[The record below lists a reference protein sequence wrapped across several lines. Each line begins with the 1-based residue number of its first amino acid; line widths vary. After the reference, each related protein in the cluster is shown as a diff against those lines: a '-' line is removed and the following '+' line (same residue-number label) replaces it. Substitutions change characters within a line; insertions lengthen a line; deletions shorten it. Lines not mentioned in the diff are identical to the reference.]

1 MAEENRPFKLDTSRI
16 SNPVLRAGAGLSR
29 PVIERALCFPE
40 LNRLYGAAS
49 DADGEQSFTD
59 KVLDIMN
66 VKLEVSSQEGFV
78 FPDKGPLVIVA
89 NHPFGGIEGLL
100 MISMMQ
106 RLRPDCRI
114 MANFILSMM
123 PDIREWFFFVNPFG
137 GAEAKRENLA
147 AMRSSIKWVEEGHAL
162 AVFPSGEVSS
172 VDVRTGRVRDP
183 AWSPTIARIIRRTG
197 ATVLPVF
204 FSGHN
209 GALFNMA
216 GLIHPRLRT
225 VLLPKQFVNK
235 RNRTIHAEMGQPI
248 SPKEMEQ
255 YATDEELINFLR
267 LHTYVLG
274 ERESAKPPKRKTLL
288 SHILAKQRGTPEQDP
303 IIDPV
308 SPDVLEAEIS
318 ALPPDALLYK
328 TKEFSVFAARTPQIP
343 ECMREI
349 GRLREVTYRA
359 VGEGTNR
366 PLDIDQY
373 DEYYL
378 HIFIWNS
385 ATREII
391 GAYRVGEADLI
402 CAKMGYK
409 GLYTASCYKYDDRL
423 LDRIQPALEL
433 GRAWVRTE
441 YQRAFSPLLMLWRGI
456 CAFVR
461 RNPRYVNLFGP
472 VSISNAYL
480 DASRNLILRSLSLTN
495 FAGDLAKLVRP
506 RHRKMKRP
514 GRTEWN
520 RHDFDPYVG
529 DLDTVSRLVQDIESD
544 QKGIP
549 ILMRQYLKLG
559 GRFLAF
565 DVDPDF
571 NFSLD
576 GLIDVEL
583 PKSDPKLMA
592 RYMGAKEFAEYAAM
606 HGVNVQ
612 HDA

>member
-1 MAEENRPFKLDTSRI
+1 MADASKPFKIDTSRI
-16 SNPVLRAGAGLSR
+16 ANPLLRIGAGLSR

-40 LNRLYGAAS
+40 LNRLYSTVVDSEGPL
-49 DADGEQSFTD
+49 SFTN
-59 KVLDIMN
+59 KVLETMH
-66 VKLEVSSQEGFV
+66 VKLETSWQEGFS
-78 FPDKGPLVIVA
+78 FPKEGPLVIVA

-100 MISMMQ
+100 MISMME
-106 RLRPDCRI
+106 RMRPDCRI
-114 MANFILSMM
+114 MANSLLSLM
-123 PDIREWFFFVNPFG
+123 PEIRDWFFFVNPFG
-137 GAEAKRENLA
+137 GAEAKRENMA
-147 AMRSSIKWVEEGHAL
+147 SMRASVKWVQEGHAL

-183 AWSPTIARIIRRTG
+183 AWSPTIARIVRRTG
-197 ATVLPVF
+197 ATVLPIF

-209 GALFNMA
+209 GAFFNMA

-235 RNRTIHAEMGQPI
+235 RNRTLHAEIGQPI
-248 SPKEMEQ
+248 PPKEMEQ
-255 YATDEELINFLR
+255 YSEDENLINYLR
-267 LHTYVLG
+267 LRTYVLG
-274 ERESAKPPKRKTLL
+274 ERETAKPKKRLPRLPRLL
-288 SHILAKQRGTPEQDP
+288 SKPQNHVDQEPL
-303 IIDPV
+303 IDPV
-308 SPDVLEAEIS
+308 SPDILEAELS
-318 ALPPDALLYK
+318 ALPPEALLLVN
-328 TKEFSVFAARTPQIP
+328 KEFSIFHACSPQIP
-343 ECMREI
+343 NCMREI
-349 GRLREVTYRA
+349 GRLRELTYRA

-366 PLDIDQY
+366 SLDIDKY

-378 HIFIWNS
+378 HIFIWNTKS
-385 ATREII
+385 REIV
-391 GAYRVGEADLI
+391 GAYRIGEADAI
-402 CAKMGYK
+402 CAKMGVK
-409 GLYTASCYKYDDRL
+409 GLYTASCFKYDERL

-433 GRAWVRTE
+433 GRAWVRTD

-456 CAFVR
+456 CMFIC

-480 DASRNLILRSLSLTN
+480 DASRRLILRSLSLSN
-495 FAGDLAKLVRP
+495 IAGDLSKLVRP
-506 RHRKMKRP
+506 RHRRLKRT

-520 RHDFDPYVG
+520 IDDFDPYVG
-529 DLDTVSRLVQDIESD
+529 DLDTASRLVQEIESD

-565 DVDPDF
+565 DIDPDF

-592 RYMGAKEFAEYAAM
+592 RYMGAEEFAKYAAM
-606 HGVNVQ
+606 HGVEVQ
-612 HDA
+612 QD